1 MSKIT
6 FSENAWEEYLFWQS
20 QDKKTLKK
28 INMLLKAIQVNPFTG
43 AGKPEE
49 LKGVNNGKWSRRIN
63 DKDRLVYRLDKD
75 FIVVVQCM
83 GHYND
88 K

>member
-1 MSKIT
+1 MKYHLSFHTK
-6 FSENAWEEYLFWQS
+6 AWEEYLYWQS

-28 INMLLKAIQVNPFTG
+28 INSIIESICRGNLISKS
-43 AGKPEE
+43 ER
-49 LKGVNNGKWSRRIN
+49 LKGNNCISVRIN
-63 DKDRLVYRLDKD
+63 DKDRVIYRLESNNIQIIQLK
-75 FIVVVQCM
+75 